1 MNPIYIGRA
10 LRIGQA
16 VIGGVLAAMEV
27 ANIVRIF
34 RTRQISE

>member
-1 MNPIYIGRA
+1 MNPFYIGRA

-27 ANIVRIF
+27 ADIVRTF
-34 RTRQISE
+34 RARKISE